1 MNDVLG
7 YIRVILPR
15 YAEAAQRKAMDAHS
29 IRHIIEG
36 GKRHTGTRDA
46 LLRMVRPGTTVA
58 VLHLH
63 LLADPKAKRKRGGTR
78 ADLWRVIDEV
88 ERRGG
93 TFWELYTDLR
103 SDNREGRDRMTR
115 EAVETLARGRHKT
128 RASDKRG
135 RPKKPVSDADWAKAK
150 ALWESRKL
158 KTWKDVKA
166 RLPKGVTTKDCWTRW
181 GSRNSDAE
189 E

>member
-15 YAEAAQRKAMDAHS
+15 YAEAGQRKAMDAHS

-36 GKRHTGTRDA
+36 GKRHTGTREA

-63 LLADPKAKRKRGGTR
+63 LLADPKTKRKRGGMR

-88 ERRGG
+88 EKRGG
-93 TFWELYTDLR
+93 SFWELYTDLR

-135 RPKKPVSDADWAKAK
+135 RPKKEFTEAQWAKGK
-150 ALWESRKL
+150 AAWDSRKL
-158 KTWKDVKA
+158 KRWVDVQEKLPEGMTCKDLWQKYG
-166 RLPKGVTTKDCWTRW
+166 P
-181 GSRNSDAE
+181 RNSE
-189 E
+189 EQ

>member
-29 IRHIIEG
+29 IRYVQEG
-36 GKRHTGTRDA
+36 GKRGSGTRAD
-46 LLRMVRPGTTVA
+46 LLRMVRPGTVVA
-58 VLHLH
+58 ILHLH
-63 LLADPKAKRKRGGTR
+63 LLADPKSKRKRGGTR
-78 ADLWRVIDEV
+78 ADLWKAVDDIEK
-88 ERRGG
+88 RGG

-103 SDNREGRDRMTR
+103 SDSREGRDRMTR

-135 RPKKPVSDADWAKAK
+135 RPKKQFTDAEWAKGK
-150 ALWESRKL
+150 AAWDSRKL
-158 KTWKDVKA
+158 KTWAAVAEK
-166 RLPKGVTTKDCWTRW
+166 LPAGMTTKDLWQKY
-181 GSRNSDAE
+181 GPRNSE
-189 E
+189 EE